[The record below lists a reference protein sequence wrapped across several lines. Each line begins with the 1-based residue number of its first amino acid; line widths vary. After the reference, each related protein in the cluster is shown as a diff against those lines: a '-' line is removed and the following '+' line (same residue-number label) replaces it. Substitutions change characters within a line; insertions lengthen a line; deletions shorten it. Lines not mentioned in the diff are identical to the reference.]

1 MAFHKNFVK
10 IQTKL
15 LKVFLMS
22 IVDRYMYV
30 SQICLNSLKIKIFN
44 DLIEDLI
51 EVLFVKF
58 LGRISDLIVFETI
71 V

>member
-22 IVDRYMYV
+22 IVDRYML

>member
-1 MAFHKNFVK
+1 MAFHKKFVK

-22 IVDRYMYV
+22 IVDRYML